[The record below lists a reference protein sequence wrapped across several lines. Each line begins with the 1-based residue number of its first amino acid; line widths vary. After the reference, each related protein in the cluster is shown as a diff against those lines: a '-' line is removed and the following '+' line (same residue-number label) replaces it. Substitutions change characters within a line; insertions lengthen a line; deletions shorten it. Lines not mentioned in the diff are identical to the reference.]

1 MHHPCGV
8 IIRIEEEVKAVI
20 ENAVS
25 GQKWLEHEMLEKP
38 GGVGQVPLGRADI
51 RHALDHEIFGFEAPA
66 QFYGS
71 RSNHMERRGQGSH
84 VRECFSL
91 LQWLNRE
98 FAI

>member
-38 GGVGQVPLGRADI
+38 GGVGQVPLGGTDI
-51 RHALDHEIFGFEAPA
+51 RHALDHEILGFETPA
-66 QFYGS
+66 QVNGS
-71 RSNHMERRGQGSH
+71 CSNQLE
-84 VRECFSL
+84 
-91 LQWLNRE
+91 
-98 FAI
+98 